1 MEHVPL
7 MASSPLA
14 IEIAEEPQNAAN
26 AQDGQSEI
34 SNDLPHK
41 EKENGPSTDPSKV
54 CHTHRPSKRKQ
65 KPNKSVT
72 GDEPWEEYLRGMI
85 SLNKVRERVALLQ
98 EIKLKKEIEKLDR
111 ELGK

>member
-14 IEIAEEPQNAAN
+14 IEHAEEPQNTAN

-41 EKENGPSTDPSKV
+41 EKENGSSTGSSKV

-65 KPNKSVT
+65 KSNKSVT
-72 GDEPWEEYLRGMI
+72 GDEPWEEY
-85 SLNKVRERVALLQ
+85 LNKVRERVALLQ